1 MNNKSLLT
9 LLIVSIVI
17 IAFGGGM
24 FAGIM
29 VSGGSNGST
38 ASINGFERLSKAVN
52 TSLGSYFTELDDEIL
67 AKALLRGL
75 DPWSTFFTKEEF
87 DQFQESTTGV
97 YFGIGVMISLDD
109 TRQYA
114 RCTRVFKSSPA
125 EQAGVEEGWLIKAVG
140 DNEVVGES
148 LDLIVTKIKGPQGTK
163 VDITFLDDGIETTK
177 TITRDRIIADSIFS
191 ETISDNITYI
201 EFISFMPDSPNE
213 MEEVLDNAIDNGST
227 KFILDLRGN
236 TGGLLES
243 CIKIGSLFLE
253 DGPLVHVV
261 DKNKKMKTL
270 RTSGRRFPY
279 DLVVLTDRWSASASE
294 ILAGALQDREA
305 ATIIGN
311 RTFGKGLVQQIFPS
325 SDGSAIKLSIQQY
338 LTPHEHQVHGYGIMP
353 DIVITPNPYLTE
365 RIPDNPEDDL
375 VVQRAI
381 EILNIR

>member
-1 MNNKSLLT
+1 MNNKSLLS

-17 IAFGGGM
+17 VAFGGGM

-29 VSGGSNGST
+29 INSGDGST
-38 ASINGFERLSKAVN
+38 ASIDGFDRLNKAVN
-52 TSLGSYFTELDDEIL
+52 TSLGSYFTELDDEML

-75 DPWSTFFTKEEF
+75 DPWSTFFTKDEF
-87 DQFQESTTGV
+87 NQFQETTTGV

-114 RCTRVFKSSPA
+114 RCTRVFKDSPA
-125 EQAGVEEGWLIKAVG
+125 QQSGVEEGWLIKAV
-140 DNEVVGES
+140 DDDEVVGES
-148 LDLIVTKIKGPQGTK
+148 LDLIVTKIKGPQGTN
-163 VDITFLDDGIETTK
+163 VDITFLNDGIEVTK
-177 TITRDRIIADSIFS
+177 TITRDRIVADSVFS
-191 ETISDNITYI
+191 ETLPGNITYI
-201 EFISFMPDSPNE
+201 EFISFMPDSPIE
-213 MEEVLDNAIDNGST
+213 MENAINNAINNDSK

-236 TGGLLES
+236 TGGLLDS

-253 DGPLVHVV
+253 EGPLVHVV
-261 DKNKKMKTL
+261 DKNNNMKTI
-270 RTSGRRFPY
+270 RTSGQRFPY

-305 ATIIGN
+305 ATIIGS
-311 RTFGKGLVQQIFPS
+311 RTFGKGLVQQIFPA

-338 LTPHEHQVHGYGIMP
+338 LTPNEHQVHGYGIMP

-365 RIPDNPEDDL
+365 RAPDNPEEDL

-381 EILNIR
+381 EVLNNN